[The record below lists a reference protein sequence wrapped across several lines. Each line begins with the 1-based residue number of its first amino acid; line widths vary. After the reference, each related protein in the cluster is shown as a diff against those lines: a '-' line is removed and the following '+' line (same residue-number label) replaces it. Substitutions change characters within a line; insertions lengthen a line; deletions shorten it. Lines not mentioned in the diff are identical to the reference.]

1 MKLSRVLLPVDWP
14 LSVQGSDHMGAMC
27 ATSQSNPACSNE
39 PWLPMTHTVCTL
51 HCCKHLEG
59 FRTSGRHQDSNAD
72 AADFCMP
79 ARIADLTRPVF
90 AVLVLCFLLLRLVGW
105 LVGGAVA
112 VAVAAVYIA
121 AMLLNHRKT
130 PVFAVLVLCCLL
142 LSLVAWLVVQV
153 LLLLRQFTLLQCF

>member
-1 MKLSRVLLPVDWP
+1 
-14 LSVQGSDHMGAMC
+14 
-27 ATSQSNPACSNE
+27 
-39 PWLPMTHTVCTL
+39 
-51 HCCKHLEG
+51 
-59 FRTSGRHQDSNAD
+59 
-72 AADFCMP
+72 MP